1 MRQQAPQLLS
11 RNESQALKALC
22 IIVVIMHNYLHLR
35 GYAAENE
42 FQFHADRAW
51 HMWQLVLH
59 PTLSLP
65 LHIISFIVSYSL
77 VGFLFVSGYGL
88 VKKYE
93 HPAQPFVR
101 RQFLASHYAK
111 LFKLAVVFILMA
123 FVVFRVLR
131 GRWPLGVKDS
141 LLELL
146 LLGNLQ
152 WEVSIYPFIY
162 WYLGMTLQLYALY
175 AMVLHR
181 HRGHYGWWHQALL
194 ALLVTGCCV
203 WQMCCTPT
211 GQWIYYLRI
220 NLVGYVG
227 PFVLG
232 IVAARHA
239 DHIVLNRR
247 QWGLVAMAS
256 GVLMAAS
263 LGNFYTWI
271 WGWLPAT
278 VFAVSAVKCLPW
290 LSCRAL
296 VWLGGVSSLVYVIHP
311 IVREVSVHYLHPNH
325 AIADLLAYM
334 AASILLA
341 GGYAWLRRQ
350 VSSARKH

>member
-11 RNESQALKALC
+11 RNESQTLKALC

-42 FQFHADRAW
+42 FQFYADRAW

-152 WEVSIYPFIY
+152 WDVSIYPFIY

-181 HRGHYGWWHQALL
+181 QHGHYGRWHQALL

-203 WQMCCTPT
+203 WQMCCAPT
-211 GQWIYYLRI
+211 GQWSYY
-220 NLVGYVG
+220 
-227 PFVLG
+227 
-232 IVAARHA
+232 
-239 DHIVLNRR
+239 
-247 QWGLVAMAS
+247 
-256 GVLMAAS
+256 
-263 LGNFYTWI
+263 FYTWI

-278 VFAVSAVKCLPW
+278 VFAVSTVKCLPW

-350 VSSARKH
+350 VSSARRH

>member
-65 LHIISFIVSYSL
+65 LHIISFIVS
-77 VGFLFVSGYGL
+77 
-88 VKKYE
+88 
-93 HPAQPFVR
+93 
-101 RQFLASHYAK
+101 
-111 LFKLAVVFILMA
+111 LAVVFILMA